1 MRLRSTIAALA
12 SAAALG
18 AQSPT
23 QVVTTE
29 WLSKRLNDRSVVVLH
44 VTTDSEYAIGHI
56 PGARELKYRD
66 LVVSRDGLRS
76 ELPEA
81 AALAR
86 SFETLGVSDDVT
98 VVLYAAEAPMA
109 TRALFSLAAIGHA
122 RAAYLDGGLPQWVA
136 EGRAVSKDP
145 VVASASGT
153 LRVTAHPELV
163 ADAALI
169 QSRIGAATSFIDTR
183 TDGEYNGTGN
193 RSGMPSAG
201 HIAGARQLEWEQLF
215 ESANPL
221 KLKPRAELEALFAA
235 RVPKGNDVVT
245 YCWVGYRASATWFV
259 ARLLGYTTRL
269 YDGSYQDWQLRKL
282 PVTTGPTP

>member
-1 MRLRSTIAALA
+1 VIRPFVLFALV
-12 SAAALG
+12 SAVLG
-18 AQSPT
+18 AQSPA
-23 QVVTTE
+23 QVVSTE
-29 WLSKRLNDRSVVVLH
+29 WLAQRQSDPTVVLLH
-44 VTTDSEYAIGHI
+44 VTSDSEYAAGHI
-56 PGARELKYRD
+56 PGARELRYRD
-66 LVVSRDGLRS
+66 LVVARDGLRS

-81 AALAR
+81 SALAR
-86 SFETLGVSDDVT
+86 SFEALGVSDNVT

-136 EGRAVSKDP
+136 EGRAISKDP
-145 VVASASGT
+145 AVAAAPGT
-153 LRVTAHPELV
+153 LRVTTHPELV

-215 ESANPL
+215 EAANPL
-221 KLKPRAELEALFAA
+221 KLKPRAELEALFAE

-259 ARLLGYTTRL
+259 ARMLGYTTRL

-282 PVTTGPTP
+282 PVTAGTTP